1 MSTPTADPH
10 INAIDHADLKKP
22 KPDTTQ
28 FPELPD
34 SRPQIVPDRVDSE
47 STLYDYPAD
56 AAISAATQVPV
67 DLASTIPTQLDLT
80 KTRSHTT
87 PHDHSSKFFTPDLR
101 AVTPSYDHPDA
112 TAASPDD
119 SDSESSDGSLSDE
132 EQERIALRRS
142 QTSPDYRSTSIAR
155 MNRVQRGP
163 AHTSSKK
170 RTHRRKL
177 KVYNDHFTSL
187 AKVARDGRLTLSI
200 NEFANS
206 GYLGKAIGATIGS
219 PIRPHAQAELDV
231 REANRER
238 VQTLQQKGQLLVP
251 RMNIVIMVIG
261 SRGDIQPFL
270 KIGKILRDKYQ
281 HRVRIATHPTFRK
294 FVEED
299 VGLEFFSV
307 GGDPSELMAFMV
319 KNPGL
324 IPSLETIKAGEISK
338 RRESMFE
345 MFQGF
350 WRACINSTD
359 DETDIANINMLN
371 ARPPFIA
378 DAIIAN
384 PPSFAHFCCAQ
395 RLGIPLHLVFTFPYS
410 PTQAFPHPLA
420 NIKSTNV
427 DQSYTNYMSYPLVDL
442 MTWQGLGD
450 LVNRFRVQTLGLEP
464 VSTLWAP
471 GQLSRSRV
479 SMTYLWS
486 PGLVPKPAD
495 WGPEINIAGYVFLD
509 LASRYKPPADLETF
523 LDRSD
528 SRSVVY
534 IGFGSIAGIDDPAAF
549 TRMIFEAV
557 ELANVRAVISRGWG
571 GMGDGMD
578 KPDGVFMI
586 DNVPHDWLFDKVD
599 AVVHHGGAGTTA
611 AGLRAGKP
619 TMIVPFF
626 GDQPFWSAMVAK
638 AGAGAKQALPL
649 RKLNAELFAEGI
661 KQCLEPDAKAKAQEI
676 AESIALEGDG
686 AENAVDLFHQSLPL
700 TGEHSMR
707 CSVFA
712 DRVAVWT
719 LRVKHKNVK
728 LSNLAAQM
736 LVENSPIE
744 WRDLQ
749 LLRHREWVDFQG
761 PGEPITGAGGVL
773 VSAFQDAFHGL
784 SSAAEMARQD
794 WQKMDRRRRKR
805 KGHSV
810 ADAVTLAGQAAVSAR
825 GASAEVARKEMRRL
839 DASLN
844 LRGEAEPLR
853 RPFSLARTRTVS
865 YEKSGLYRTDTAS
878 TTHTNGAILIVKDVG
893 RGVGHSAK
901 ALFRMPSRM
910 FYAFQNGLRN
920 SPKLYGDPT
929 VRPEPYNITGFR
941 SGCKVAGV
949 EFYNGFYDG
958 ITGVVRLPQLAY
970 KEEGASG
977 LPLGIVKGV
986 GGLVIKPVAGTL
998 GLAAYTGK
1006 GYFVSLHHQFRDTGR
1021 TDRWIRRARKLQGGY
1036 DIQELK
1042 KQSDAKTAQEASGAQ
1057 REEIETLEEAK
1068 AKVMKLWA
1076 TQQQP
1081 HEATR
1086 PNEDDGTSAAAQETS
1101 PPTIRSS
1108 VSRPSRAET
1117 F

>member
-1 MSTPTADPH
+1 MEASRV
-10 INAIDHADLKKP
+10 NAIDHVNPKQADSGMTK
-22 KPDTTQ
+22 
-28 FPELPD
+28 FPELETAQTQLP
-34 SRPQIVPDRVDSE
+34 SDRVDSE
-47 STLYDYPAD
+47 TTLHEAPSDF
-56 AAISAATQVPV
+56 AISAGTRVPF
-67 DLASTIPTQLDLT
+67 DLASSTPTQLDLT
-80 KTRSHTT
+80 KSRSHTT
-87 PHDHSSKFFTPDLR
+87 PHDISSKPFTPKLQANGIRDGK
-101 AVTPSYDHPDA
+101 H
-112 TAASPDD
+112 D
-119 SDSESSDGSLSDE
+119 SVMRDEDKDSSESSDESSSDE
-132 EQERIALRRS
+132 EQFALRRS
-142 QTSPDYRSTSIAR
+142 QSQPNYKPPSMSR
-155 MNRVQRGP
+155 MNRVQNEAAYSQSRRR
-163 AHTSSKK
+163 A
-170 RTHRRKL
+170 RRRK
-177 KVYNDHFTSL
+177 VHVCNDHFTSL

-200 NEFANS
+200 NEFAHS
-206 GYLGKAIGATIGS
+206 GYLGKALGATINS
-219 PIRPHAQAELDV
+219 PIRAHAVSEL
-231 REANRER
+231 REANKEK
-238 VQTLQQKGQLLVP
+238 VHTLQQKGELQVP

-270 KIGKILRDKYQ
+270 KIGKILQDKYH
-281 HRVRIATHPTFRK
+281 HRVRIASHPTFRK

-324 IPSLETIKAGEISK
+324 IPSLETIKAGEISR
-338 RRESMFE
+338 RREAMFE

-359 DETDIANINMLN
+359 DETDIANLNMLN
-371 ARPPFIA
+371 ARTPFIA

-395 RLGIPLHLVFTFPYS
+395 RLGIPMHLVFTFPYS

-479 SMTYLWS
+479 PMTYLWS

-495 WGPEINIAGYVFLD
+495 WGPEIDIAGYVFLD
-509 LASRYKPPADLETF
+509 LASRYKPPADLEKF
-523 LDRSD
+523 LERSD
-528 SRSVVY
+528 SRSIVY
-534 IGFGSIAGIDDPAAF
+534 IGFGSIAGIDDPTAF
-549 TRMIFEAV
+549 TKMIFEAV
-557 ELANVRAVISRGWG
+557 ELANVRAIISRGWG
-571 GMGDGMD
+571 GMGDGLE

-586 DNVPHDWLFDKVD
+586 DNVPHDWLFNRVD

-649 RKLNAELFAEGI
+649 RKLNVERFAEGI
-661 KQCLEPDAKAKAQEI
+661 KQCLEADAKAKAVAI
-676 AESIALEGDG
+676 AESIAKEGDG

-700 TGEHSMR
+700 TGESSMR
-707 CSVFA
+707 CTVFS

-719 LRVKHKNVK
+719 LRFKHKDIR
-728 LSNLAAQM
+728 LSTLAAQM
-736 LVENSPIE
+736 LVENSQLE

-749 LLRHREWVDFQG
+749 LVRHREWIDFQG

-773 VSAFQDAFHGL
+773 ISAFQDAFHGL
-784 SSAAEMARQD
+784 SSIPEMTRRD
-794 WQKMDRRRRKR
+794 WQKIDRRRRKR

-810 ADAVTLAGQAAVSAR
+810 ADAVALSGHAAFATR
-825 GASAEVARKEMRRL
+825 GASAEMARKEMKRL
-839 DASLN
+839 DARLN
-844 LRGEAEPLR
+844 LRGEAEPIR
-853 RPFSLARTRTVS
+853 RPFSMARTRTTS
-865 YEKSGLYRTDTAS
+865 YGASGALHRTDTAS
-878 TTHTNGAILIVKDVG
+878 TTQESGAVMITKDVF

-901 ALFRMPSRM
+901 ALARMPCRM

-920 SPKLYGDPT
+920 SPKLYGDQT

-949 EFYNGFYDG
+949 EFYHGFYDG
-958 ITGVVRLPQLAY
+958 ITGLVRLPLLAY
-970 KEEGASG
+970 RKEGKSG
-977 LPLGIVKGV
+977 LPLGIVRGV
-986 GGLVIKPVAGTL
+986 GGAVIKPTAGSL

-1006 GYFVSLHHQFRDTGR
+1006 GFFVSVHHRVRDTQR
-1021 TDRWIRRARKLQGGY
+1021 TDRWIRRARVLQGGY
-1036 DIQELK
+1036 DVQLLK
-1042 KQSDAKTAQEASGAQ
+1042 GGEAAQQSSERRDE
-1057 REEIETLEEAK
+1057 ETLEEAK
-1068 AKVMKLWA
+1068 SKVMKLWA
-1076 TQQQP
+1076 LHQQYQGTTETP
-1081 HEATR
+1081 V
-1086 PNEDDGTSAAAQETS
+1086 DGGEGAAGPGQT
-1101 PPTIRSS
+1101 PPTALPSS
-1108 VSRPSRAET
+1108 ASRAGRAET